1 MNISRFL
8 FIAIILISFFNPG
21 ISLAQTDT
29 YIEERIDG
37 LLSKMTLDEKIGQT
51 ALRGTS
57 SRTKVLPE
65 ELKEAVKKGHIG
77 AFLNVMNIEYVNEL
91 QRIAIEES
99 PNGIPLIFA
108 RDVIHGF
115 KTIFP
120 IPLGLAASWDPET
133 AKTGA
138 RVSAV
143 EASSVGIRW
152 TFAPMLDIA
161 TDSRWGRI
169 AESPGEDPYLASV
182 MGKAYVEGFH
192 GDDLSDPTSM
202 AACAK
207 HFLGYGA
214 AIGGRDYNT
223 TIIHEALLRNVYL
236 PPFEAAIEAGAPTIM
251 SSFNELNGIPASGN
265 KFILSDILRD
275 EWKFEGFVVSDWNS
289 VTEMIP
295 HGFAADEKHAAELAF
310 NAGLDMEMT
319 SQSYENHIKELIAE
333 GKVSEDQL
341 DFYVKNILRVKFKL
355 GLFQNP
361 YKPADHDGNLY
372 APDHLEKA
380 KQAAIIS
387 SVLLKNKNNILPLQQ
402 NVKIAMIGPL
412 ADAPREQLGTWT
424 FDGEAEHSV
433 TPATSFKNKSVTFIP
448 GLKYS
453 RDKSTEGFKEAI
465 TASKKADV
473 IVFIGGEEAILSGE
487 AHSRANID
495 LPGAQEQLIKELS
508 KTGKPVVL
516 VIMAGRPIT
525 ITNIIDDVDAV
536 LMMWHPGTMGGPALY
551 DMIYGEKEPGGRL
564 PVTWPK
570 TAGQL
575 PLYYNH
581 KNTGRPAD
589 STFVHLDDI
598 PVGAWQSS
606 LGNNSHYLDA
616 GYTPHFPF
624 GYGLG
629 YTHFE
634 YSNLKLSSDSVS
646 ANEELQVS
654 VIVKNSG
661 NKDGDAV
668 VQLYIQDVV
677 GTITRPVKELKRFK
691 RIHLKKGEEKE
702 VSFSL
707 NTKDLMFVN
716 NTMKK
721 VLEPGKFNLWVG
733 PDSASGIKT
742 TFYLKSGH

>member
-1 MNISRFL
+1 
-8 FIAIILISFFNPG
+8 
-21 ISLAQTDT
+21 
-29 YIEERIDG
+29 
-37 LLSKMTLDEKIGQT
+37 
-51 ALRGTS
+51 
-57 SRTKVLPE
+57 
-65 ELKEAVKKGHIG
+65 
-77 AFLNVMNIEYVNEL
+77 
-91 QRIAIEES
+91 
-99 PNGIPLIFA
+99 
-108 RDVIHGF
+108 
-115 KTIFP
+115 
-120 IPLGLAASWDPET
+120 
-133 AKTGA
+133 
-138 RVSAV
+138 
-143 EASSVGIRW
+143 
-152 TFAPMLDIA
+152 
-161 TDSRWGRI
+161 
-169 AESPGEDPYLASV
+169 
-182 MGKAYVEGFH
+182 
-192 GDDLSDPTSM
+192 
-202 AACAK
+202 
-207 HFLGYGA
+207 
-214 AIGGRDYNT
+214 
-223 TIIHEALLRNVYL
+223 
-236 PPFEAAIEAGAPTIM
+236 
-251 SSFNELNGIPASGN
+251 
-265 KFILSDILRD
+265 
-275 EWKFEGFVVSDWNS
+275 
-289 VTEMIP
+289 
-295 HGFAADEKHAAELAF
+295 
-310 NAGLDMEMT
+310 
-319 SQSYENHIKELIAE
+319 
-333 GKVSEDQL
+333 
-341 DFYVKNILRVKFKL
+341 NILRMKFNL
-355 GLFQNP
+355 GLFENP
-361 YKPADHDGNLY
+361 YKPEEQDGNLY
-372 APDHLEKA
+372 SPDHLEKA

-387 SVLLKNKNNILPLQQ
+387 SVLLKNKNNILPLNQ
-402 NVKIAMIGPL
+402 NTKITITGPL

-424 FDGEAEHSV
+424 FDGESEHSV
-433 TPATSFKNKSVTFIP
+433 TPVTAFKNKNVNFIP

-453 RDKSTEGFKEAI
+453 RDKSTEGFKETIA
-465 TASKKADV
+465 AAKKADV

-525 ITNIIDDVDAV
+525 VTNIIDNVDAV

-551 DMIYGEKEPGGRL
+551 EMIYGEKEPGGRL

-589 STFVHLDDI
+589 STFVHIDNI

-634 YSNLKLSSDSVS
+634 YSNLKISRDSIN
-646 ANEELQVS
+646 ANEELQVN

-668 VQLYIQDVV
+668 VQLYVQDVV

-691 RIHLKKGEEKE
+691 RIYLKKGEEKE
-702 VSFSL
+702 VTFSL
-707 NTKDLMFVN
+707 KTKDLMFVN